1 MTSMPRSYFDE
12 MYRSDPDPWQFE
24 SSWYEQRKYEL
35 TVAALPER
43 RYRSAFEPGCSIG
56 VLSSL
61 LAQRCDRLLA
71 TDIVPEVVQRA
82 RDRCREFRGTLVEVR
97 AIPEEW
103 PTGPFDLVVLSE
115 IAYYFSVSGLNE
127 IMDNVLVSTTAG
139 ATVVGVHWRGTTN
152 YPLTGDE
159 AHAVMSSTP
168 GLEHRSHYVES
179 DFVLDIWTRAH
190 HSTDSRWSG
199 GRTVH

>member
-12 MYRSDPDPWQFE
+12 MYHSDPDPWQFE

-35 TVAALPER
+35 TMAALPER
-43 RYRSAFEPGCSIG
+43 RYRSAFEPGCSVG

-61 LAQRCDRLLA
+61 LAERCDQLLA
-71 TDIVPEVVQRA
+71 TDIVPAVVQRA
-82 RDRCREFRGTLVEVR
+82 LDRCQRFSGVRVEVR
-97 AIPEEW
+97 AIPERW

-115 IAYYFSVSGLNE
+115 IAYYFDVSRLNE
-127 IMDNVLVSTTAG
+127 IMAQVLATTSEG

-159 AHAVMSSTP
+159 AHAVMASTP
-168 GLEHRSHYVES
+168 GLEARSRYVES
-179 DFVLDIWTRAH
+179 DFVLDIW
-190 HSTDSRWSG
+190 SRRPMSAL
-199 GRTVH
+199 